1 MQAQI
6 FLHAK
11 VICRVMHR
19 ILYVIHARAVTFV
32 FIADCYC
39 VEMFVDSYTFGSC
52 DLLASIAI
60 VLQHTNDRRRF
71 EHRSDNFV
79 ANFCKD

>member
-1 MQAQI
+1 MLVLLLFA
-6 FLHAK
+6 L
-11 VICRVMHR
+11 
-19 ILYVIHARAVTFV
+19 TFV
-32 FIADCYC
+32 FIADSYC
-39 VEMFVDSYTFGSC
+39 VEIFEIFELYTFGSC